1 MAMKRFFAYI
11 IAGIL
16 GIWLATGIPG
26 VEFTGVP
33 ASLALAGFALG
44 IINFA
49 VKPILDI
56 LTLPL
61 RILTLGIFSLFLNIA
76 IVWVVDVL
84 ILGKI
89 FDSFTQLF
97 IATAILWV
105 LNILLARK

>member
-1 MAMKRFFAYI
+1 MKRFSAYI
-11 IAGIL
+11 IAGVL

-26 VEFTGVP
+26 VDFTGTF

-44 IINFA
+44 VINFA

-84 ILGKI
+84 ILEKI
-89 FDSFTQLF
+89 FNNFTQLF
-97 IATAILWV
+97 IATAILWI
-105 LNILLARK
+105 LNLILARK

>member
-1 MAMKRFFAYI
+1 MKRFSAYI
-11 IAGIL
+11 IAGVL

-26 VEFTGVP
+26 VEFEGTL

-56 LTLPL
+56 LTFPL
-61 RILTLGIFSLFLNIA
+61 KILTLGVFSLFLNMA
-76 IVWVVDVL
+76 IVWIVDVL
-84 ILGKI
+84 ILEKI
-89 FDSFTQLF
+89 FNSFTQLF

-105 LNILLARK
+105 LNIILAKR